1 MTEKLLQFI
10 WGFGYFNKS
19 SLATTKGEP
28 LLIIFPGSLN
38 KNQGPDFSSAK
49 IKIGST
55 TFAGN
60 VELHLKTSDWTKH
73 GHESDAHYRN
83 VILHVVYEHDVEVNN
98 VPVFELSSRVSVLLL
113 NRYESFMHNASFI
126 PCGGNI
132 ISVKELIWKG
142 WKERL
147 LVERLSRKAEHV
159 LRLFEASNCH
169 WEETFWWM
177 LARAF
182 GGKINGDAFEAMAR
196 SVPVNLLAKHKT
208 SLHQL
213 ESLLLGQANLLN
225 GAFEED
231 YPKLLQREYRFLKS
245 KYNLQPAAVPVLFL
259 RMRPGNFPT
268 VRLAQLAALIHQ
280 TAHLFSR
287 IIEAQNLGEITG
299 AFAVAANDFWHYH
312 YTFKEA
318 SSFKKKTI
326 GVDMAD
332 NVIINTVVPVLFAYG
347 LSRNEEK
354 YKDKALRWLDETCA
368 EVNSVTKGF
377 ESIGIKNRSAY
388 DSQALLELRN
398 EYCSEK
404 RCLNCSVGNHL
415 LREAAAGYQPASGKL
430 L

>member
-28 LLIIFPGSLN
+28 LQIIFPGSLN

-49 IKIGST
+49 IRLGNT

-60 VELHLKTSDWTKH
+60 VELHLKTSDWIKH
-73 GHESDAHYRN
+73 GHESDANYRN
-83 VILHVVYEHDVEVNN
+83 VILHVVYEHDVDVNN
-98 VPVFELSSRVSVLLL
+98 IPVFELSPRVSVLLL
-113 NRYESFMHNASFI
+113 NRYESFMNNASFI

-132 ISVKELIWKG
+132 VSAKELIWKG

-159 LRLFEASNCH
+159 LCLFEASNCH

-196 SVPVNLLAKHKT
+196 SVPVNLLSKHKT

-213 ESLLLGQANLLN
+213 ESLLLGQTNLLN
-225 GAFEED
+225 DAFEED

-245 KYNLQPAAVPVLFL
+245 KYNLQPTAVPVLLL

-268 VRLAQLAALIHQ
+268 VRLAQLAALVHQ
-280 TAHLFSR
+280 TTHLFSR
-287 IIEAQNLGEITG
+287 IIEAQKLGEITD

-312 YTFKEA
+312 YTLKEA

-326 GVDMAD
+326 GADMAD

-347 LSRNEEK
+347 LYRNEEK
-354 YKDKALRWLDETCA
+354 YKDKALRWLDETSA
-368 EVNSVTKGF
+368 EVNRVTKGF
-377 ESIGIKNRSAY
+377 EFIGIKNRSAY

-415 LREAAAGYQPASGKL
+415 LREAAADYQPASGKL